1 MIFMDDKKKI
11 TDVEIEEGERSEVS
25 PVLIEQEER
34 SEIEAVAAHRE
45 EREAGEIVVGLDI
58 GTTKI
63 CCVVGEL
70 LETEVEI
77 LGVGTVPSRG
87 LRKGSI
93 VNIEATVKSIVE
105 AVKIAEEA
113 SQCDLKNASVYVG
126 IAGSHIKG
134 FNSPGILA
142 INDREIKK
150 ADLEAVRKAAQ
161 TVKISEN
168 QRIIHVLPQEYMVD
182 DHVGIQNP
190 VGMTGVRLATNV
202 HIVTADVAD
211 IHNLVTCCEK
221 AGLHVQSIVLESIA
235 SANAVLTKDEKD
247 NGVALID
254 IGGGT
259 TDLAVFQEGTVR
271 HTIDLGLGGHNLTND
286 ISVGLRTP
294 LYEAERL
301 KENYGGAIASVIKPN
316 YVVEVPTVGDR
327 EPRKIAQKVLVDI
340 LEARIK
346 EILEI
351 LDKAL
356 VDSGQKNNISHGIVL
371 TGGTALLPHIVDL
384 AEQIF
389 DLPVRIGYPEGITGC
404 VDEVYTPRCT
414 TGVGLIFF
422 GKEEFRGKNMA
433 DSSWLSKV
441 FKFFKNRL

>member
-1 MIFMDDKKKI
+1 MDEKKESVDI
-11 TDVEIEEGERSEVS
+11 DEQQFESTDVAIEIAASKPLVS
-25 PVLIEQEER
+25 Q
-34 SEIEAVAAHRE
+34 SE
-45 EREAGEIVVGLDI
+45 EREPGDIVVGLDV

-70 LETEVEI
+70 LEHGIEV

-87 LRKGSI
+87 LRKGVV
-93 VNIEATVKSIVE
+93 VNIESTVKSIIQ
-105 AVKIAEEA
+105 AVRMAEEA

-202 HIVTADVAD
+202 HIVTADVGA

-221 AGLHVQSIVLESIA
+221 AGLHVQNIVLESIA
-235 SANAVLTKDEKD
+235 SANAVLTKEEKD

-259 TDLAVFQEGTVR
+259 TDLAVFQDGTVR
-271 HTIDLGLGGHNLTND
+271 HTIELGLGGHNLTND

-301 KENYGGAIASVIKPN
+301 KEHYGGAIASVIKPN
-316 YVVEVPTVGDR
+316 YIVEVPTVGDR

-351 LDKAL
+351 MDQAL
-356 VDSGQKNNISHGIVL
+356 VDSGQKGNISHGIVL
-371 TGGTALLPHIVDL
+371 TGGTALLPNIAEL

-389 DLPVRIGYPEGITGC
+389 DLPVRIGYPEGITGR

-414 TGVGLIFF
+414 TGVGLVFF
-422 GKEEFRGKNMA
+422 GKEQYREKNLV
-433 DSSWLSKV
+433 DNSVVSKICR
-441 FKFFKNRL
+441 FIKNIM